1 MMTVNDWLFFGEEIL
16 IACLIGT
23 VIYLVWAI
31 SKYIEIQK
39 GRRRY

>member
-1 MMTVNDWLFFGEEIL
+1 MTDWILFGEGIM
-16 IACLIGT
+16 IACLVGT
-23 VIYLVWAI
+23 VVYLVWAI